1 MKITVFGAGSWG
13 TTIAILLASKGYQ
26 VSLWEHYKEH
36 VDLLNKHRENIKF
49 LPGVF
54 IPEGIAITNSLEEC
68 LQETECM
75 VVVVPSHAVRSVLK
89 RCSPLIKKGTVIVS
103 AAKGLEQDTLS
114 TVSQIIESELPAEII
129 EDIGVLSGPS
139 HAEEVSRYVPTTV
152 VSAAKQE
159 KTARFIQE
167 LFSTPYFRVYTNL
180 DVKGVELGGSLK
192 NIIAL
197 ASGILC
203 GLGFGDNTNA
213 ALITRG
219 LAEISR
225 LGVAMGAQRETF
237 FGLSGIGDLVVTCT
251 SKHSRNRY
259 LGELIGKGMSLN
271 EALASMTMVAEGVNT
286 TKAAFILSKKLGVEL
301 PITTAIHDVLFEGMN
316 PQKAVEGL
324 MTRELKSE
332 W

>member
-1 MKITVFGAGSWG
+1 
-13 TTIAILLASKGYQ
+13 
-26 VSLWEHYKEH
+26 
-36 VDLLNKHRENIKF
+36 
-49 LPGVF
+49 
-54 IPEGIAITNSLEEC
+54 
-68 LQETECM
+68 
-75 VVVVPSHAVRSVLK
+75 
-89 RCSPLIKKGTVIVS
+89 
-103 AAKGLEQDTLS
+103 
-114 TVSQIIESELPAEII
+114 
-129 EDIGVLSGPS
+129 GVLSGPS
-139 HAEEVSRYVPTTV
+139 HAEEVSRQVPTTV

-159 KTARFIQE
+159 KIARFIQE

-180 DVKGVELGGSLK
+180 DIKGVELGGSLK

-259 LGELIGKGMSLN
+259 LGELIGKGMPLN
-271 EALASMTMVAEGVNT
+271 EALSTMTMVAEGVNT
-286 TKAAFILSKKLGVEL
+286 TKAAFILSKKIGVEL

-316 PQKAVEGL
+316 PQKAIEGL

>member
-1 MKITVFGAGSWG
+1 
-13 TTIAILLASKGYQ
+13 KG
-26 VSLWEHYKEH
+26 V
-36 VDLLNKHRENIKF
+36 
-49 LPGVF
+49 
-54 IPEGIAITNSLEEC
+54 
-68 LQETECM
+68 
-75 VVVVPSHAVRSVLK
+75 
-89 RCSPLIKKGTVIVS
+89 VIVS

-114 TVSQIIESELPAEII
+114 TVSQVIESEIKSELI

-139 HAEEVSRYVPTTV
+139 HAEEVSRQVPTTV

-180 DVKGVELGGSLK
+180 DIKGVELGGSLK

-225 LGVAMGAQRETF
+225 LGVVMGATRETF

-259 LGELIGKGMSLN
+259 LGELIGKGMPLN
-271 EALASMTMVAEGVNT
+271 EALSTMTMVAEGVNT

-301 PITTAIHDVLFEGMN
+301 PITTAIHDVLFEGKN

>member
-1 MKITVFGAGSWG
+1 MKITVLGAGSWG
-13 TTIAILLASKGYQ
+13 TTIAILLANKGYQ
-26 VSLWEHYKEH
+26 VFLWEHYKEH
-36 VDLLNKHRENIKF
+36 VDVLNKHRENIKF

-54 IPEGIAITNSLEEC
+54 IPAEIVITNSIEEC
-68 LQETECM
+68 LQNTECL
-75 VVVVPSHAVRSVLK
+75 VVVVPSHAVRSVMK
-89 RCSPLIKKGTVIVS
+89 RCSAWIRKGVVIVS
-103 AAKGLEQDTLS
+103 AAKGIEQDTLS
-114 TVSQIIESELPAEII
+114 TVSQIIESEVAPEII
-129 EDIGVLSGPS
+129 EDIEVLSGPS
-139 HAEEVSRYVPTTV
+139 HAEEVSRQVPTTV
-152 VSAAKQE
+152 VAAAKQE

-180 DVKGVELGGSLK
+180 DIKGVELGGSLK

-203 GLGFGDNTNA
+203 GFGFGDNTNA

-259 LGELIGKGMSLN
+259 LGELIGKGISLN
-271 EALASMTMVAEGVNT
+271 EALSTMTMVAEGVNT
-286 TKAAFILSKKLGVEL
+286 TKAAFILSGKLGIEL
-301 PITTAIHDVLFEGMN
+301 PITTAIHDVLFEGKN
-316 PQKAVEGL
+316 PQKAIEGL
-324 MTRELKSE
+324 MTRELRSE

>member
-1 MKITVFGAGSWG
+1 MKISVLGAGSWG

-26 VSLWEHYKEH
+26 ISLWEHYVEH
-36 VDLLNKHRENIKF
+36 VDMLNKHRENIKF
-49 LPGVF
+49 LPGVS
-54 IPEGIAITNSLEEC
+54 IPEEIVITNNIEEC
-68 LQETECM
+68 LQNTECLI
-75 VVVVPSHAVRSVLK
+75 VVVPSHAVRAVLR
-89 RCSPLIKKGTVIVS
+89 RCSSLIGNDVVIVS
-103 AAKGLEQDTLS
+103 AAKGLEQDTLN
-114 TVSQIIESELPAEII
+114 TVSEVIESETKHEF
-129 EDIGVLSGPS
+129 IGVLSGPS
-139 HAEEVSRYVPTTV
+139 HAEEVSRCVPTTV
-152 VSAAKQE
+152 VSAARQE

-180 DVKGVELGGSLK
+180 DIKGVELGGSLK

-225 LGVAMGAQRETF
+225 LGVVMGANRETF

-271 EALASMTMVAEGVNT
+271 EALSTMTMVAEGVNT
-286 TKAAFILSKKLGVEL
+286 TKAAFILSKKLGIEL
-301 PITTAIHDVLFEGMN
+301 PITTAIHDVLFEGKN

-324 MTRELKSE
+324 MSRELRSE

>member
-1 MKITVFGAGSWG
+1 MKISVLGAGSWG
-13 TTIAILLASKGYQ
+13 TTIAILLASKGYHI
-26 VSLWEHYKEH
+26 SLWEHYKEH
-36 VDLLNKHRENIKF
+36 VDMLNKHRENIKF
-49 LPGVF
+49 LPGVS
-54 IPEGIAITNSLEEC
+54 IPEEIVITNNIEEC
-68 LQETECM
+68 LHNTECL
-75 VVVVPSHAVRSVLK
+75 VVVVPSHAVRAVLS
-89 RCSPLIKKGTVIVS
+89 RCSSLISREMVIVS

-114 TVSQIIESELPAEII
+114 TVSQVIESEIKQKFI
-129 EDIGVLSGPS
+129 EGIGVLSGPS
-139 HAEEVSRYVPTTV
+139 HAEEVSRQVPTTV
-152 VSAAKQE
+152 VSAARKE
-159 KTARFIQE
+159 RTARFIQE

-180 DVKGVELGGSLK
+180 DIKGVELGGSLK

-271 EALASMTMVAEGVNT
+271 EALSTMTMVAEGVNT
-286 TKAAFILSKKLGVEL
+286 TKAAFILSEKLGIEL
-301 PITTAIHDVLFEGMN
+301 PITTAIYDVLFEGKN

>member
-1 MKITVFGAGSWG
+1 MKISVLGAGSWG
-13 TTIAILLASKGYQ
+13 TTIAILLANKGCQ
-26 VSLWEHYKEH
+26 VSLWEYYKEH
-36 VDLLNKHRENIKF
+36 VDMLNKHRENIKF
-49 LPGVF
+49 LPGVS
-54 IPEGIAITNSLEEC
+54 IPEGIVITNSIEEC
-68 LQETECM
+68 LQNTECLI
-75 VVVVPSHAVRSVLK
+75 VVVPSHAVRAVLR
-89 RCSPLIKKGTVIVS
+89 RCSSLIRKGVVIVS
-103 AAKGLEQDTLS
+103 AAKGLEQDTMS
-114 TVSQIIESELPAEII
+114 TVSQIIESEVRQELI

-139 HAEEVSRYVPTTV
+139 HAEEVSRCVPTIV
-152 VSAAKQE
+152 VSAAKEE
-159 KTARFIQE
+159 KTAKFIQE

-180 DVKGVELGGSLK
+180 DIKGVELGGSLK

-219 LAEISR
+219 IAEISR
-225 LGVAMGAQRETF
+225 LGVVMGAIRETF

-271 EALASMTMVAEGVNT
+271 EALSIMTMVAEGVNT

-301 PITTAIHDVLFEGMN
+301 PITTAIYDVLFEGKN
-316 PQKAVEGL
+316 PRKAVEGL